1 VGQRGKGV
9 CRVDGWERKT
19 GSESVGG
26 NESPECDMTV
36 GIAGYSPTSC
46 AQRYHILSCRA
57 RLVREWVS

>member
-1 VGQRGKGV
+1 MGK
-9 CRVDGWERKT
+9 ET
-19 GSESVGG
+19 GIESVGG